1 MLQTYVK
8 VTEKKS
14 GLIVLFED
22 GQESR
27 DFVHVSDVSEAIALG
42 LTSEGGDGS
51 TMNIGSGVQ
60 VSVETIAHSLK
71 RQFHDSSAPV
81 VISGQY
87 RLGDI
92 RHNYADMSAIGQ
104 RLAFSPKVP
113 LEEGITRF
121 VRWVKT
127 QPVVKNGAE
136 DGLDRANRE
145 LIERGLMKA

>member
-1 MLQTYVK
+1 
-8 VTEKKS
+8 
-14 GLIVLFED
+14 
-22 GQESR
+22 
-27 DFVHVSDVSEAIALG
+27 
-42 LTSEGGDGS
+42 
-51 TMNIGSGVQ
+51 MNIGSGVQ
-60 VSVETIAHSLK
+60 VSVDTIARSLK

-81 VISGQY
+81 VVSGQY

-113 LEEGITRF
+113 LEEGIARF

-127 QPVVKNGAE
+127 QTIVQNGVE